1 MPDCLALN
9 DGSGDRLD
17 CFARMT
23 RAGDRLTFTLILPA
37 DRGDVPF
44 LDRNAPNIYKQKSF
58 FHRIPFAKSTVFTLR
73 SPSPRKEIFSRRR
86 RLRAKQQHT
95 FIPLPSHGTTDFDA
109 SVFYKN
115 FITVAV
121 PNFSFTYLTK
131 QPGAAAVIFLEK
143 NFPYSCSDSS
153 MDFLTRTIGR
163 MPSTSRPK
171 RPTVETVPLPRLLP
185 RHITHTVSGREVCA
199 VSV

>member
-1 MPDCLALN
+1 MTRA
-9 DGSGDRLD
+9 GDRLD

-23 RAGDRLTFTLILPA
+23 RAEGRLTFTLILLA

-44 LDRNAPNIYKQKSF
+44 LDRNAPNIDKQKSF
-58 FHRIPFAKSTVFTLR
+58 FHRIPFAKSTIFTLR

-95 FIPLPSHGTTDFDA
+95 FIPLPSRGTTDFDA

-115 FITVAV
+115 LITVAV

-131 QPGAAAVIFLEK
+131 QPGAAAVIFFRK
-143 NFPYSCSDSS
+143 KFPLFLFGFQYGFFDSHN
-153 MDFLTRTIGR
+153 RTNAEHLA
-163 MPSTSRPK
+163 P
-171 RPTVETVPLPRLLP
+171 ETTDRGNGSFAQVAAEAYHPHGFR
-185 RHITHTVSGREVCA
+185 SG
-199 VSV
+199 SVRRIRIEGHMV